1 MDHFQSM
8 RQATTMGT
16 ALFRHTLNIVGA
28 CALLLGILGI
38 FLPLLPTTPFLLLA
52 SACFARGSPRL
63 HGWLLSNKLFGPY
76 LRDFEQGKG
85 IPLKAKVVA
94 VAMLWTSMAFAIY
107 QTSSLLLAGLL
118 SVVGIGV
125 TVYLLA
131 CLPTRRA

>member
-1 MDHFQSM
+1 M
-8 RQATTMGT
+8 RAV
-16 ALFRHTLNIVGA
+16 LCRHTLNIVGA
-28 CALLLGILGI
+28 CAVLLGILGI

-85 IPLKAKVVA
+85 IPLKAKVIA

-107 QTSSLLLAGLL
+107 QTRSLLLSGLL
-118 SVVGIGV
+118 CMVGIGV
-125 TVYLLA
+125 TAYLCA
-131 CLPTRRA
+131 WLPTRRA